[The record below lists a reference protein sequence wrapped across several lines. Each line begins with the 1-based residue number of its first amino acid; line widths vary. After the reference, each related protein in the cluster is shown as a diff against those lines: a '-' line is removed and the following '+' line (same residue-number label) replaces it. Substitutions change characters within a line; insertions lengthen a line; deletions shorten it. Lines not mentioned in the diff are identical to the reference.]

1 MLLVSDGVDALGELV
16 SSGVETGGS
25 SVVASLVSSNSLALE
40 VDVGANEV
48 QELLSG
54 VVSEGVGLSG
64 VSLPTLGLGGDL
76 SNDVVVDG
84 VRFGGD
90 HGA

>member
-1 MLLVSDGVDALGELV
+1 MDALGELV

-54 VVSEGVGLSG
+54 VVSEGVCLRLVGFPAFSLSLDLRNDSG
-64 VSLPTLGLGGDL
+64 V
-76 SNDVVVDG
+76 NG
-84 VRFGGD
+84 V
-90 HGA
+90 

>member
-1 MLLVSDGVDALGELV
+1 MDALGELV
-16 SSGVETGGS
+16 SSGVEAGGS

-54 VVSEGVGLSG
+54 VVSEGVSLRLVGFPTFSLSLDLRNDSG
-64 VSLPTLGLGGDL
+64 V
-76 SNDVVVDG
+76 NG
-84 VRFGGD
+84 V
-90 HGA
+90 